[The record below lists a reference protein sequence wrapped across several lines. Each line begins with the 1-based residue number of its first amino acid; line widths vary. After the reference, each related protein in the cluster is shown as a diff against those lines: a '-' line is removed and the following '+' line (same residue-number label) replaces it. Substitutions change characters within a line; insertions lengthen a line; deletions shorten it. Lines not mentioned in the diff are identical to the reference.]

1 LCPTQSEVLCATLLE
16 WRTGSDGRTALPVTA
31 STNSMSS
38 TQSSTTITHA
48 PRFDDPRFPGGM
60 RPDLYIGPPRQL
72 GGPLLEV
79 MLEVHTNGSL
89 LIFHAMEARPKML
102 ALLEGEERQ

>member
-1 LCPTQSEVLCATLLE
+1 MCYIIGVV
-16 WRTGSDGRTALPVTA
+16 DGIRWADSAARHDINQLDVIHA
-31 STNSMSS
+31 IVNHYH
-38 TQSSTTITHA
+38 HA

-102 ALLEGEERQ
+102 AIFEGERNDSD

>member
-1 LCPTQSEVLCATLLE
+1 
-16 WRTGSDGRTALPVTA
+16 
-31 STNSMSS
+31 
-38 TQSSTTITHA
+38 
-48 PRFDDPRFPGGM
+48 
-60 RPDLYIGPPRQL
+60 
-72 GGPLLEV
+72 